1 VAKICCLSQL
11 FKRSWCIVVF
21 FRLRVFL
28 WTIVAE
34 LEYILYPW
42 KEENPPEEVSQKY
55 NLSSTSIDQNLIYD
69 WLKSHDEKITR
80 LQEEIIWV
88 QKEIHK
94 LNVELETND

>member
-1 VAKICCLSQL
+1 
-11 FKRSWCIVVF
+11 VF

-28 WTIVAE
+28 WSIVAE

-42 KEENPPEEVSQKY
+42 KEENSSEEVSQKY

-94 LNVELETND
+94 LNVELETHD

>member
-1 VAKICCLSQL
+1 M
-11 FKRSWCIVVF
+11 F

-28 WTIVAE
+28 WSIVAE

-42 KEENPPEEVSQKY
+42 KEENSSEEVSQKY

-94 LNVELETND
+94 LNVELETHD

>member
-1 VAKICCLSQL
+1 M
-11 FKRSWCIVVF
+11 F

-34 LEYILYPW
+34 LEYHLYPW
-42 KEENPPEEVSQKY
+42 KEEKPPEEIAQKY
-55 NLSSTSIDQNLIYD
+55 NLPETNLEQNLSYD

-88 QKEIHK
+88 QNQIHK
-94 LNVELETND
+94 LNVELKTHD